1 MLAPSDYGAIPR
13 SSPRRRTWLGELE
26 PLVELSAGIGILAVA
41 VKCSFLWF
49 AAERRRAGATGGYVR
64 SEMGAAVL
72 FVFLGPLGLGF
83 VLRGSL
89 DLVVSSVSRRLVS
102 WVLCVLV
109 SGALFSL
116 ILSLQIATSDGFV
129 GTTGMVYVGVS
140 AGLAALWLPILFR
153 LALNAAA
160 ASVGATV
167 PAAAARTAA
176 ARRDR
181 ERAGVV
187 AALAILVVAFGSA
200 LVLPA
205 RPSDRYN
212 LGPTTARRRPDVVA
226 YYAFL
231 AAVAALGG
239 AARRWHDVGR
249 SLRAPF
255 LNVCRGEAL
264 FWTGLCGLL
273 ASLVAY
279 WWFDAWDGSLWFT
292 TSRVLGRLSNVLLG
306 LLFFPAARNSALGA
320 CLGVSYEH
328 LVYFHVVLG
337 NATLGAMLGHFALA
351 SLATFRNPSTVVV
364 ATVCSIAI
372 PVLVY
377 TARPSFRRHKWD
389 IFKRVHYLSLP
400 LVIAVLWHSR
410 TAWFYVSGSLVL
422 YAADVG
428 LRYAKAARTPVRVV
442 EACVLDD
449 PGLVVLAYE
458 LDDRDDELKDV
469 ATLFIVPKHLKQVS
483 PYGAFD
489 AGQYAWIRVGGLF
502 DTWHPVAY
510 SSSPFDPTARH
521 HVKIQGPGEWSGR
534 LADAVAESGA
544 TGIRLAV
551 DGPYGLPPVLPPRLL
566 LIAGGAGVAPLASL
580 LRTLLL
586 SPASPCDR
594 VRLVWTAKRRALF
607 DAFNDDLDL
616 NELSRADTAHR
627 FSAILFETAPLLA
640 VARLAAEDGS
650 KRPLVAHTG
659 RPSIADHVL
668 AFVQREPHASDT
680 LVVASGP
687 ASLVRAAKDAA
698 YASGADFHAISFK
711 L

>member
-1 MLAPSDYGAIPR
+1 MLAPSDYGSIPL
-13 SSPRRRTWLGELE
+13 SSPRGRSWVRDLE
-26 PLVELSAGIGILAVA
+26 PLLELSAGIGITAVA

-49 AAERRRAGATGGYVR
+49 AAERRRDDDGYVR
-64 SEMGAAVL
+64 TEMAAAVL

-83 VLRGSL
+83 MLRGSL

-116 ILSLQIATSDGFV
+116 VLSAQIATYDGFV

-140 AGLAALWLPILFR
+140 AGLAALWLPVLFR
-153 LALNAAA
+153 LAVDAAA
-160 ASVGATV
+160 ASTGATV

-187 AALAILVVAFGSA
+187 AACAILVVAFVAA
-200 LVLPA
+200 LVS
-205 RPSDRYN
+205 PSASDGFT
-212 LGPTTARRRPDVVA
+212 LGATTTARRRPDVVA
-226 YYAFL
+226 FYAFM

-239 AARRWHDVGR
+239 AAQRWPSTLGR

-255 LNVCRGEAL
+255 AGGSRGEAL

-279 WWFDAWDGSLWFT
+279 WWLDAWDGSVWFT

-306 LLFFPAARNSALGA
+306 LLLLPVSRNSALGA

-328 LVYFHVVLG
+328 LIFFHVVLG
-337 NATLGAMLGHFALA
+337 NAALATMFGHFVLSTSWAFA
-351 SLATFRNPSTVVV
+351 RASTVVV
-364 ATVCSIAI
+364 GVVSLIAV
-372 PVLVY
+372 PALVY
-377 TARPSFRRHKWD
+377 TARPSFRRRKWD
-389 IFKRVHYLSLP
+389 IFKRVHCLSLP

-410 TAWFYVSGSLVL
+410 TAWFYASGGLVL
-422 YAADVG
+422 YAVDLG

-449 PGLVVLAYE
+449 AGLVVLAYE

-510 SSSPFDPTARH
+510 SSSPLDPTARH
-521 HVKIQGPGEWSGR
+521 HVKIQGPGEWSCR
-534 LADAVAESGA
+534 LADAVAERGA
-544 TGIRLAV
+544 SGIRLAV
-551 DGPYGLPPVLPPRLL
+551 DGPYGLPPVLPTRLL
-566 LIAGGAGVAPLASL
+566 LIAGGAGIAPLASL

-586 SPASPCDR
+586 SPTSPCER

-607 DAFNDDLDL
+607 DAFDDDLDL

-627 FSAILFETAPLLA
+627 FSAILFETAPLLS
-640 VARLAAEDGS
+640 VARLATEDGS
-650 KRPLVAHTG
+650 KGPLVAHTG
-659 RPSIADHVL
+659 RPSVADHVL
-668 AFVQREPHASDT
+668 AFVQREPHSDA
-680 LVVASGP
+680 LVLASGP

-698 YASGADFHAISFK
+698 HASGADFHAISFK